1 MGGDLKSNKLV
12 TYTMLG
18 AVCSN
23 PGAYFYLVLED
34 GISIFMRFF
43 VCLSVLIFHP
53 SCIAPSKR

>member
-18 AVCSN
+18 ALCSN

-34 GISIFMRFF
+34 GISIVVRLF
-43 VCLSVLIFHP
+43 VSLNVLVYLTLHV
-53 SCIAPSKR
+53 APSKR

>member
-23 PGAYFYLVLED
+23 LGAYFYLALED
-34 GISIFMRFF
+34 GISIVVRLFTS
-43 VCLSVLIFHP
+43 LNVLVYYP
-53 SCIAPSKR
+53 SCSSF